1 METAEFEGVV
11 VGAGP
16 TGLFL
21 AAELSLYGCA
31 VLVVERLAQP
41 DPTIKAG
48 GGGVLGAEALAR
60 RGLGPLLD
68 AEEATM
74 AAGMAQLAKA
84 TGGANPLAKGLK
96 KIGGHFSGL
105 FLIDQSRQREPERR
119 FRAIQQI
126 ALERHLA
133 EHAHS
138 RGATVWR
145 DTELIGF
152 TATAQGVDLMLN
164 GSQGE

>member
-1 METAEFEGVV
+1 METAQFEVVV

-48 GGGVLGAEALAR
+48 GVGVLGAEALAR

-84 TGGANPLAKGLK
+84 TGGVNPLAKGLK

-119 FRAIQQI
+119 IRAISQI
-126 ALERHLA
+126 SLERHLA
-133 EHAHS
+133 EHAH
-138 RGATVWR
+138 RHGVTTWR
-145 DTELIGF
+145 EAELSSFTTTEQAVEL
-152 TATAQGVDLMLN
+152 TL
-164 GSQGE
+164 SH